1 MISGMSAA
9 QFAQQLIGADRAG
22 KDTLYK
28 GKLTNSKTQLDAYT
42 LLENNMKKMATKL
55 SEIGGDAT
63 KGKLPPFLAIMR
75 LRPSNLMHL
84 RVIMI

>member
-1 MISGMSAA
+1 MISGMNAA

-28 GKLTNSKTQLDAYT
+28 GKLTASKTQLDAYT

-55 SEIGGDAT
+55 SELVAMRR
-63 KGKLPPFLAIMR
+63 KVKLPL
-75 LRPSNLMHL
+75 
-84 RVIMI
+84 